1 MKKPFRILVPIAFKM
16 VFLISAIMLSAMA
29 LITYQSTEKF
39 TEISST
45 REKDNN
51 AVQARA
57 RATEVEGLFVSYVDK
72 IKVIA
77 SLLLKEHV
85 NKGENKKA
93 LDLTFNQDKDL
104 VVVEV
109 IKLDQ
114 PETDTPIRLVNE
126 DFLKQYKLDKTY
138 IDSLRSFQKK
148 FNRFQFDS
156 VFSGELEI
164 RNSLTKNGAPL
175 ISIGVPFVTDD
186 MGRITHVAIGEVR
199 LDRLQKIFGV
209 VSERTMYLVDKD
221 GQLLAHPDEKK
232 VFQAQS
238 MSAIE
243 IVQKA
248 MDSPLKV
255 GDTRFFN
262 EELKEDFIGAF
273 ARTSI
278 GIIVIAQISEELI
291 LEASRSVKRE
301 SIRIAGQVLSAALF
315 LIFIFSISLTSP
327 IEKLAEMA
335 AKVAKG
341 DFKVKSNVS
350 SKDEVGALADAF
362 DEMVVGLEERDKVK
376 NVLNK
381 FHGSAI
387 TDDLL
392 KGELELGG
400 SNKEVTVFFSDIR
413 DFTKFSEGHTPEE
426 VVMMLNEYF
435 AIMVSIINKNK
446 GVVDK
451 FIGDAIMA
459 VWGAPEKS
467 DDDPFNAVKASLEMR
482 QELDKLNERRQLRG
496 EVPIKIGVGIHTG
509 RAISGTIGSDERME
523 YTVIGDAVNTAS
535 RIEASTKSFGT
546 DLLISGETSDII
558 AESYLIE
565 EAGKVEVKGKTEPL
579 RLYKVKGYIDADG
592 NEIRVQTEWSDYEAG
607 ENAKVKMVS

>member
-1 MKKPFRILVPIAFKM
+1 MLVPIAFKM